1 MSTAGPKP
9 VITRAVKSLAIVVLG
24 ALALASAA
32 CGAARDPDLE
42 LRVIKARAAAAASA
56 NAPPPSA
63 PPPATA
69 ASTRASGVDASK
81 PAPVGTNMPLKSYT
95 ADEIAA
101 ILAAVPGNG
110 TSLVADIVLAPAP
123 APAPQGTVSCTLDA
137 ERAPQAVANFVGLA
151 MGQLGWSGRDGVEM
165 KQPLYDGLGFHRI
178 QSNYIIQAGNP
189 TGKVNAGPGWRLARE
204 PGLPEAFDA
213 AGALAMLEDGDAIHG
228 SQFFI
233 TVRPSK
239 GLVRQYMAFGRC
251 TSAELVRDISNAETL
266 PETSGKTAS
275 VPKNPTLIASI
286 RIRRA
291 D

>member
-1 MSTAGPKP
+1 MGAYTA
-9 VITRAVKSLAIVVLG
+9 AWS
-24 ALALASAA
+24 A
-32 CGAARDPDLE
+32 CGAPRDPDLE
-42 LRVIKARAAAAASA
+42 LRVLKARGAAAAAA

-63 PPPATA
+63 PTPPT
-69 ASTRASGVDASK
+69 ASTRATGVDASK

-101 ILAAVPGNG
+101 ILAAVPGSG
-110 TSLVADIVLAPAP
+110 KSLVADITLAPAA
-123 APAPQGTVSCTLDA
+123 APAPQGIVSCTLDS
-137 ERAPQAVANFVGLA
+137 EHAPQTVANFVGLA
-151 MGQLGWSGRDGVEM
+151 TGQLAWSGVDGAAM

-178 QSNYIIQAGNP
+178 QANYIIQAGNP
-189 TGKVNAGPGWRLARE
+189 TGKVNAGPGWRLSRE
-204 PGLPEAFDA
+204 PGIPDAFDA

-239 GLVRQYMAFGRC
+239 GLTRQYMAFGRC
-251 TSAELVRDISNAETL
+251 TNVELVRDISNGETM

-275 VPKNPTLIASI
+275 VPKEPTRIASI
-286 RIRRA
+286 KIRRA